1 MELLLQLLFNGI
13 VVGAVY
19 GLLAVGFGLIFTAT
33 RIFHFAHGAVYTLAG
48 YIVFSLSTS
57 LGWPLAVA
65 IVVAM
70 VICGVLS
77 GAIEALVYRPLRARQ
92 ASPLVILIASLS
104 ILVLAQNVLAIAY
117 GNEIR
122 SLAGAVVFSGFE
134 VGPIWVTSIQ
144 LVTIAT
150 CGALFVLLK
159 LFLRYSRYGK
169 IIRAL
174 ANNYEAA
181 RIIGVDAD
189 RTFVVT
195 FVIGGILVVPAAVL
209 VGMLTGLK
217 PFGGTY
223 AILIAAIAVI
233 VGGMGSIMGAA
244 PGALIVGISENLAV
258 WRIATEWQTAVAFG
272 VLLLFIV
279 FKPTGFFGQRV
290 RKTEV

>member
-48 YIVFSLSTS
+48 YIVYSVTTT
-57 LGWPLAVA
+57 LGWPLAAA

-70 VICGVLS
+70 GICGVLS
-77 GAIEALVYRPLRARQ
+77 GAIEVLVYRPLRARQ

-104 ILVLAQNVLAIAY
+104 ILVLAQNLLAISY

-122 SLAGAVVFSGFE
+122 SLGGAVVFSGFE
-134 VGPIWVTSIQ
+134 LGPIWVTSIQ

-150 CGALFVLLK
+150 CGALFGLLK

-181 RIIGVDAD
+181 RIIGADAD
-189 RTFVVT
+189 RTFLVT

-258 WRIATEWQTAVAFG
+258 WRIATEWQTAVAFA

-290 RKTEV
+290 RKMEV

>member
-1 MELLLQLLFNGI
+1 MELLLQLLFNGV

-48 YIVFSLSTS
+48 YIVYSLTTT

-70 VICGVLS
+70 GICGVLS
-77 GAIEALVYRPLRARQ
+77 GAIEVLVYRPLRARQ

-104 ILVLAQNVLAIAY
+104 ILVLAQNLLAISY

-122 SLAGAVVFSGFE
+122 SLGGAVVFSGFE

-150 CGALFVLLK
+150 CGALFGLLK
-159 LFLRYSRYGK
+159 VFLRYSRYGK
-169 IIRAL
+169 IIRAV

-181 RIIGVDAD
+181 RIIGADAD

-258 WRIATEWQTAVAFG
+258 WRIATEWQTAVAFA

-290 RKTEV
+290 RKMEV

>member
-1 MELLLQLLFNGI
+1 MGLLLQLLFNGV

-19 GLLAVGFGLIFTAT
+19 GLLAVGFGLIFTTT

-48 YIVFSLSTS
+48 YIVYSITNTLE
-57 LGWPLAVA
+57 WPLAVA
-65 IVVAM
+65 IPLAM
-70 VICGVLS
+70 GICGVLS
-77 GAIEALVYRPLRARQ
+77 GGIEVAIYRPLRARG
-92 ASPLVILIASLS
+92 ASPLVVLIASLS
-104 ILVLAQNVLAIAY
+104 ILMLAQNLLAIFY

-134 VGPIWVTSIQ
+134 AGPIWVTSIQ

-150 CGALFVLLK
+150 CVVMFGLLK
-159 LFLRYSRYGK
+159 VFLRYSRYGK

-181 RIIGVDAD
+181 RIIGADAD
-189 RTFVVT
+189 RTFLVT
-195 FVIGGILVVPAAVL
+195 FVVGGILVVPAAVL

-217 PFGGTY
+217 PFGGTS
-223 AILIAAIAVI
+223 AVLVAAIAVI

-244 PGALIVGISENLAV
+244 PGALIIGISENLAV
-258 WRIATEWQTAVAFG
+258 WRIATEWQTAVAFS
-272 VLLLFIV
+272 VLLLFII

-290 RKTEV
+290 RKMEV

>member
-1 MELLLQLLFNGI
+1 VELLLQLLFNGV

-48 YIVFSLSTS
+48 YIVYSLTNT
-57 LGWPLAVA
+57 LGWPLGVA
-65 IVVAM
+65 IAAAM
-70 VICGVLS
+70 IVCGVLS
-77 GAIEALVYRPLRARQ
+77 GAIEVLVYRPLRARR

-104 ILVLAQNVLAIAY
+104 ILVLAQNLLAISY

-150 CGALFVLLK
+150 CAVLFGLLQ

-181 RIIGVDAD
+181 RIIGADAD
-189 RTFVVT
+189 RAFVVT

-223 AILIAAIAVI
+223 AVLMAAIAVI

-258 WRIATEWQTAVAFG
+258 WRIATEWQTAVAFA
-272 VLLLFIV
+272 VLLVFIV

-290 RKTEV
+290 RKMEV